1 MTDTAISATGLT
13 GAAQSF
19 EAMLAGGNSDLN
31 APEYAE
37 APNEAPAQEAEAFE
51 GEVNEDE
58 TADASSEA
66 EVASEDETA
75 AEDEGTEDAAPE
87 VQLVTVTINGKTEQI
102 PLDEA
107 VKGYQRQADYSRKTA
122 ALSEERKGFEAERQA
137 VTQERAQYAQLLT
150 ALQQQVQ
157 ATMQQEPDWQKLY
170 DTDPLE
176 YVRQKDVWRERQD
189 KLAAAQF
196 ESQRLATLQAQEQQA
211 ALAKLVAENREKLTQ
226 AIPAWKDS
234 KKWDADRPKLLEY
247 GQKLGFT
254 AEELGQT
261 YDHRAVVAL
270 YKAMQFDALN
280 ANRPQ
285 PVASKGPKAASA
297 GSAASAPRAASEVTK
312 AKQRLAQTGR
322 LGDAAS
328 LFEAFLD

>member
-1 MTDTAISATGLT
+1 MTDTAITATGLT

-31 APEYAE
+31 APEYKE
-37 APNEAPAQEAEAFE
+37 ASTEAPAQEAEAFE

-58 TADASSEA
+58 TADAQA
-66 EVASEDETA
+66 EVASEDEPA
-75 AEDEGTEDAAPE
+75 AEDEDTDGSQPE

-107 VKGYQRQADYSRKTA
+107 VKGYQRQADYSRKTS
-122 ALSEERKGFEAERQA
+122 ALSEERKAFEAERQT

-157 ATMQQEPDWQKLY
+157 ANLQQEPDWQRLY

-196 ESQRLATLQAQEQQA
+196 ESQRLTALQAQEQNNY
-211 ALAKLVAENREKLTQ
+211 LAKLVQENRAKLTE

-234 KKWDADRPKLLEY
+234 KKWEADRPKLLEY

-261 YDHRAVVAL
+261 YDSRAVVAL

-285 PVASKGPKAASA
+285 PVTNKGPKTASA
-297 GSAASAPRAASEVTK
+297 GSASTAPKSASDVTK

>member
-1 MTDTAISATGLT
+1 MTDTAITATGLT

-31 APEYAE
+31 APEYKE
-37 APNEAPAQEAEAFE
+37 APTEAPAQEAEAFE

-58 TADASSEA
+58 TADAQA
-66 EVASEDETA
+66 EVASEDEPA
-75 AEDEGTEDAAPE
+75 AEDEDTDGSQPE

-107 VKGYQRQADYSRKTA
+107 VKGYQRQADYSRKTS
-122 ALSEERKGFEAERQA
+122 ALSEERKAFEAERQT

-157 ATMQQEPDWQKLY
+157 ANLQQEPDWQRLY

-196 ESQRLATLQAQEQQA
+196 ESQRLTALQAQEQNNY
-211 ALAKLVAENREKLTQ
+211 LAKLVQENRAKLTE

-234 KKWDADRPKLLEY
+234 KKWEADRPKLLEY

-261 YDHRAVVAL
+261 YDSRAVVAL

-285 PVASKGPKAASA
+285 PVTNKGPKTASA
-297 GSAASAPRAASEVTK
+297 GSASTAPKSASDVTK

>member
-1 MTDTAISATGLT
+1 MTDTAITATGLT

-31 APEYAE
+31 APEYKE
-37 APNEAPAQEAEAFE
+37 APTEAPAQEAEAFE

-58 TADASSEA
+58 TADAQA
-66 EVASEDETA
+66 EVASEDEPA
-75 AEDEGTEDAAPE
+75 AEDEDTDGSQPE

-107 VKGYQRQADYSRKTA
+107 VKGYQRQADYSRKTS
-122 ALSEERKGFEAERQA
+122 ALSEERKAFEAERQT

-157 ATMQQEPDWQKLY
+157 ANLQQEPDWQRLY

-196 ESQRLATLQAQEQQA
+196 ESQRLTALQAQEQNNY
-211 ALAKLVAENREKLTQ
+211 LAKLVQENRAKLTE

-234 KKWDADRPKLLEY
+234 KKWETDRPKLLEY

-261 YDHRAVVAL
+261 YDSRAVVAL

-285 PVASKGPKAASA
+285 PVTNKGPKTASA
-297 GSAASAPRAASEVTK
+297 GSASTAPKSASDVTK

>member
-1 MTDTAISATGLT
+1 MTDTAITATGLT

-31 APEYAE
+31 APEYKE
-37 APNEAPAQEAEAFE
+37 APTEAPAQEAEAFE

-58 TADASSEA
+58 TADAQA
-66 EVASEDETA
+66 EVASEDEPA
-75 AEDEGTEDAAPE
+75 AEDEDTDGSQPE

-107 VKGYQRQADYSRKTA
+107 VKGYQRQADYSRKTS
-122 ALSEERKGFEAERQA
+122 ALSEERKAFEAERQT

-157 ATMQQEPDWQKLY
+157 ANLQQEPDWQRLY

-196 ESQRLATLQAQEQQA
+196 ESQRLTALQAQEQNNY
-211 ALAKLVAENREKLTQ
+211 LAKLVQENRAKLTE

-234 KKWDADRPKLLEY
+234 KKWETDRPKLLEY

-261 YDHRAVVAL
+261 YDSRAVVAL

-285 PVASKGPKAASA
+285 PVTNKGPKTASA
-297 GSAASAPRAASEVTK
+297 GSASTAPKSASDVTK
-312 AKQRLAQTGR
+312 AKQRLAQSGR
-322 LGDAAS
+322 IGDAAS

>member
-1 MTDTAISATGLT
+1 MTDTAITATGLT

-31 APEYAE
+31 APEYKE
-37 APNEAPAQEAEAFE
+37 APTEAPAQEAEAFE

-58 TADASSEA
+58 TADAQA
-66 EVASEDETA
+66 EVASEDEPA
-75 AEDEGTEDAAPE
+75 AEDEDTDGSQPE

-107 VKGYQRQADYSRKTA
+107 VKGYQRQADYSRKTS
-122 ALSEERKGFEAERQA
+122 ALSEERKAFEAERQT

-157 ATMQQEPDWQKLY
+157 ANLQQEPDWQRLY

-196 ESQRLATLQAQEQQA
+196 ESQRLTALQAQEQNNY
-211 ALAKLVAENREKLTQ
+211 LAKLVQENRAKLTE

-234 KKWDADRPKLLEY
+234 KKWEADRPKLLEY

-261 YDHRAVVAL
+261 YDSRAVVAL

-285 PVASKGPKAASA
+285 PVTNKGPKTASA
-297 GSAASAPRAASEVTK
+297 GSASTAPKSASDVTK
-312 AKQRLAQTGR
+312 AKQRLAQSGR
-322 LGDAAS
+322 IGDAAS

>member
-1 MTDTAISATGLT
+1 MTDTANTATGLT

-19 EAMLAGGNSDLN
+19 EALLAGGNPDLN
-31 APEYAE
+31 APEYTE
-37 APNEAPAQEAEAFE
+37 APTEAPAQEAEAFE
-51 GEVNEDE
+51 GEIDAGE
-58 TADASSEA
+58 TADAQA
-66 EVASEDETA
+66 EVAAEDNTA
-75 AEDEGTEDAAPE
+75 AEDGNAETEEPE
-87 VQLVTVTINGKTEQI
+87 VQLVTVVVNGKTEQI

-122 ALSEERKGFEAERQA
+122 ALSEERKGFEAERQM
-137 VTQERAQYAQLLT
+137 VTQERAQYAQLLG
-150 ALQQQVQ
+150 ALQQQLQ
-157 ATMQQEPDWQKLY
+157 AAAAQEPDWQRLY

-189 KLAAAQF
+189 KLSAAQF
-196 ESQRLATLQAQEQQA
+196 ESQRLTAMQAQEQQNY
-211 ALAKLVAENREKLTQ
+211 LAKLVQENRAKLTE
-226 AIPAWKDS
+226 AIPAWKDT
-234 KKWDADRPKLLEY
+234 KKWETDRPKLLEY

-254 AEELGQT
+254 AEELNQT
-261 YDHRAVVAL
+261 YDSRAVVAL

-285 PVASKGPKAASA
+285 PVTNKGPKSAPA
-297 GSAASAPRAASEVTK
+297 GSASTAPKTTSEVTK

-322 LGDAAS
+322 IGDAAS

>member
-1 MTDTAISATGLT
+1 MTDTAITATGLT

-31 APEYAE
+31 APEYKE
-37 APNEAPAQEAEAFE
+37 APTEAPAQEAEAFE

-58 TADASSEA
+58 TADAQA
-66 EVASEDETA
+66 EVASEDEPA
-75 AEDEGTEDAAPE
+75 AEDEDTDGSQPE
-87 VQLVTVTINGKTEQI
+87 VQLVTVTINGKTAQI

-107 VKGYQRQADYSRKTA
+107 VKGYQRQADYSRKTS
-122 ALSEERKGFEAERQA
+122 ALSEERKAFEAERQT

-157 ATMQQEPDWQKLY
+157 ANLQQEPDWQRLY

-196 ESQRLATLQAQEQQA
+196 ESQRLTALQAQEQNNY
-211 ALAKLVAENREKLTQ
+211 LAKLVQENRAKLTE

-234 KKWDADRPKLLEY
+234 KKWEADRPKLLEY

-261 YDHRAVVAL
+261 YDSRAVVAL

-285 PVASKGPKAASA
+285 PVTNKGPKTASA
-297 GSAASAPRAASEVTK
+297 GSASTAPKSASDVTK

>member
-1 MTDTAISATGLT
+1 MTDTAITATGLT

-31 APEYAE
+31 APEYKE
-37 APNEAPAQEAEAFE
+37 APTEAPAQEAEAFE

-58 TADASSEA
+58 TADAQA
-66 EVASEDETA
+66 EVASEDEPA
-75 AEDEGTEDAAPE
+75 AEDEDTDGSQPE

-107 VKGYQRQADYSRKTA
+107 VKGYQRQADYSRKTS
-122 ALSEERKGFEAERQA
+122 ALSEERKAFEAERQT

-157 ATMQQEPDWQKLY
+157 ANLQQEPDWQRLY

-196 ESQRLATLQAQEQQA
+196 ESQRLTALQAQEQNNY
-211 ALAKLVAENREKLTQ
+211 LAKLVQENRAKLTE

-234 KKWDADRPKLLEY
+234 KKWETDRPKLLEY

-261 YDHRAVVAL
+261 YDSRAVVAL

-285 PVASKGPKAASA
+285 PVTNKGPKTASA
-297 GSAASAPRAASEVTK
+297 GSASTAPKSASDVTK

-322 LGDAAS
+322 IGDAAS

>member
-1 MTDTAISATGLT
+1 MTDTAITATGLT

-31 APEYAE
+31 APEYKE
-37 APNEAPAQEAEAFE
+37 APTEAPAQEAEAFE

-58 TADASSEA
+58 TADAQA
-66 EVASEDETA
+66 EVASEDEPA
-75 AEDEGTEDAAPE
+75 AEDEDTDGSQPE

-107 VKGYQRQADYSRKTA
+107 VKGYQRQADYSRKTS
-122 ALSEERKGFEAERQA
+122 ALSEERKAFEAERQT

-157 ATMQQEPDWQKLY
+157 ANLQQEPDWQRLY

-189 KLAAAQF
+189 KLSAAQF
-196 ESQRLATLQAQEQQA
+196 ESQRLAALQAQEQQV
-211 ALAKLVAENREKLTQ
+211 ALAKLVQENRAKLTES
-226 AIPAWKDS
+226 IPAWKDA
-234 KKWDADRPKLLEY
+234 KKWETDRPKLLEY
-247 GQKLGFT
+247 GQKLGFS

-261 YDHRAVVAL
+261 YDSRAVVAL

-285 PVASKGPKAASA
+285 PVTSKGPKVASA
-297 GSAASAPRAASEVTK
+297 GSAASAPKSASDVTK

>member
-1 MTDTAISATGLT
+1 MTDTAITATGLT

-31 APEYAE
+31 APEYKE
-37 APNEAPAQEAEAFE
+37 ASTEAPAQEAEAFE

-58 TADASSEA
+58 TADAQA
-66 EVASEDETA
+66 EVASEDEPA
-75 AEDEGTEDAAPE
+75 AEDEDTDGSQPE

-107 VKGYQRQADYSRKTA
+107 VKGYQRQADYSRKTS
-122 ALSEERKGFEAERQA
+122 ALSEERKAFEAERQT

-157 ATMQQEPDWQKLY
+157 ANLQQEPDWQRLY

-196 ESQRLATLQAQEQQA
+196 ESQRLTALQAQEQNNY
-211 ALAKLVAENREKLTQ
+211 LAKLVQENRAKLTE

-234 KKWDADRPKLLEY
+234 KKWETDRPKLLEY

-261 YDHRAVVAL
+261 YDSRAVVAL

-285 PVASKGPKAASA
+285 PVTNKGPKTASA
-297 GSAASAPRAASEVTK
+297 GSASTAPKSASDVTK

>member
-1 MTDTAISATGLT
+1 MTDTATPATGIA
-13 GAAQSF
+13 GAAQTF
-19 EAMLAGGNSDLN
+19 EALLAGGNSDLN

-37 APNEAPAQEAEAFE
+37 APSEAPAEKAEAFE
-51 GEVNEDE
+51 GEPEGDE
-58 TADASSEA
+58 TAPVSEET
-66 EVASEDETA
+66 EVAPEDDA
-75 AEDEGTEDAAPE
+75 AADEEGTETEQPE

-102 PLDEA
+102 PLEEA

-150 ALQQQVQ
+150 ALQQQIQ
-157 ATMQQEPDWQKLY
+157 ATLPQEPDWQKLY

-196 ESQRLATLQAQEQQA
+196 ESQRLTAMQAQEQQA
-211 ALAKLVAENREKLTQ
+211 ALAKLVQDNRQKLVEAVPT
-226 AIPAWKDS
+226 WKDP
-234 KKWDADRPKLLEY
+234 KKWESDRPKLLEY

-270 YKAMQFDALN
+270 WKAMQYDALN

-285 PVASKGPKAASA
+285 PITSKGPKTASA
-297 GSAASAPRAASEVTK
+297 GSASNAPKPTSDVAK
-312 AKQRLAQTGR
+312 AKQRLARSGKI
-322 LGDAAS
+322 GDAAS

>member
-1 MTDTAISATGLT
+1 MTDTAITATGLT

-31 APEYAE
+31 APEYME
-37 APNEAPAQEAEAFE
+37 APTEAPAQEAEAFE

-58 TADASSEA
+58 TADAQA
-66 EVASEDETA
+66 EVAPEDEPA
-75 AEDEGTEDAAPE
+75 AEDEDTEGSQPE

-107 VKGYQRQADYSRKTA
+107 VKGYQRQADYSRKTS
-122 ALSEERKGFEAERQA
+122 ALSEERRAFEAERQT

-157 ATMQQEPDWQKLY
+157 ANLQQEPDWQRLY

-196 ESQRLATLQAQEQQA
+196 ESQRLTALQAQEQQVY
-211 ALAKLVAENREKLTQ
+211 LAKLVQDNRAKLAE

-234 KKWDADRPKLLEY
+234 KKWEADRPKLLEY

-261 YDHRAVVAL
+261 YDSRAVVAL

-285 PVASKGPKAASA
+285 PVTNKGPKSAPA
-297 GSAASAPRAASEVTK
+297 GSASTAPKSASDVTK
-312 AKQRLAQTGR
+312 AKQRLAQSGKI
-322 LGDAAS
+322 GDAAS

>member
-1 MTDTAISATGLT
+1 MTDTAITATGLT

-31 APEYAE
+31 APEYKE
-37 APNEAPAQEAEAFE
+37 APTEAPAQEAEAFE

-58 TADASSEA
+58 TADAQA
-66 EVASEDETA
+66 EVASEDQPA
-75 AEDEGTEDAAPE
+75 AEDDGTEDAAPE

-107 VKGYQRQADYSRKTA
+107 VKGYQRQADYSRKTS
-122 ALSEERKGFEAERQA
+122 ALSEERKAFESERQN

-157 ATMQQEPDWQKLY
+157 ANLQQEPDWQRLY

-189 KLAAAQF
+189 KLSAAQF
-196 ESQRLATLQAQEQQA
+196 ESQRLAAMQAQEQQV
-211 ALAKLVAENREKLTQ
+211 ALAKLVSDNREKLTQ

-247 GQKLGFT
+247 GQKLGFS

-285 PVASKGPKAASA
+285 PVASKGPKSASA
-297 GSAASAPRAASEVTK
+297 GSASNAPKSASDVTK

-322 LGDAAS
+322 IGDAAS